1 MPELASGGAVAA
13 CDALREALLKPLA
26 GEELSRDEAVALLAT
41 PELTAALLATA
52 SALRDRAWGRTVT
65 FSPKVF
71 LPVTN
76 LCRDRCTYCTFRKDP
91 DDPDAWTMTPD
102 EIAAWS
108 ARGRTLGCKEALMCL
123 GDKPE
128 VAFPAYR
135 ATLAGLGHRT
145 TAEYVYQACAI
156 ALDGGLLPH
165 TNAGLLSR
173 DEMARL
179 KEVNVSLGLM
189 LENVSPRLRA
199 RGQVHQ
205 WAPDKEPA
213 LRLRMLR
220 EAGELRIPFT
230 TGLLLGIGETL
241 AERVDTLL
249 AIRELHRAYGHV
261 QEVIVQNFRA
271 KPTIPRADASVP
283 APPNLSPADHALLL
297 AAGLN
302 DWGGISPLTPDY
314 VNPEAPWPHVAA
326 LAATCRAAG
335 YTVAEGEALLGA
347 EGDDL
352 VALVR
357 SADTIRAADVGD
369 EVTYVVN
376 RNINFTNV
384 CFVNCQF
391 CAFKRQRWES
401 DAYTHALDIV
411 LGKVEEAIARG
422 ATEVCMQGGIN
433 PDMQP
438 FTYRDMLVAIKSRFP
453 EIHVHAFSP
462 MEIMYGARRTNLDY
476 PAYIGMLRDR
486 GLGSIPGT
494 AAEILDDE
502 VREILS
508 HKKVDVRS
516 WVEIITTAHRLG
528 VPTTATVMY
537 GHVETAGHIA
547 RHIDL
552 LRRIQ
557 KETGG
562 FTEFVPLGFIWENT
576 KLYRD
581 GRVTPQPKGLRDLRI
596 YAASRLML
604 RGLIDNLQTSWVKL
618 GHRLSQ
624 LTLLAGCN
632 DFGGTLMEES
642 ISREAG
648 ADAGEY
654 TSAEEIEALV
664 RAMGRIP
671 VERTTLYGRAGQPH
685 AGHGAGGWRGRGPV
699 PLGPHPAH

>member
-1 MPELASGGAVAA
+1 MSWIEPWEVI
-13 CDALREALLKPLA
+13 
-26 GEELSRDEAVALLAT
+26 EAVALNDEPLGRVLGRAA
-41 PELTAALLATA
+41 PGVRAILERALERRELT
-52 SALRDRAWGRTVT
+52 
-65 FSPKVF
+65 
-71 LPVTN
+71 
-76 LCRDRCTYCTFRKDP
+76 
-91 DDPDAWTMTPD
+91 
-102 EIAAWS
+102 
-108 ARGRTLGCKEALMCL
+108 
-123 GDKPE
+123 
-128 VAFPAYR
+128 
-135 ATLAGLGHRT
+135 
-145 TAEYVYQACAI
+145 
-156 ALDGGLLPH
+156 
-165 TNAGLLSR
+165 
-173 DEMARL
+173 
-179 KEVNVSLGLM
+179 
-189 LENVSPRLRA
+189 
-199 RGQVHQ
+199 
-205 WAPDKEPA
+205 
-213 LRLRMLR
+213 
-220 EAGELRIPFT
+220 
-230 TGLLLGIGETL
+230 
-241 AERVDTLL
+241 VD
-249 AIRELHRAYGHV
+249 
-261 QEVIVQNFRA
+261 
-271 KPTIPRADASVP
+271 
-283 APPNLSPADHALLL
+283 
-297 AAGLN
+297 
-302 DWGGISPLTPDY
+302 
-314 VNPEAPWPHVAA
+314 
-326 LAATCRAAG
+326 
-335 YTVAEGEALLGA
+335 EGEALLGA

-391 CAFKRQRWES
+391 CAFKRQRWEE
-401 DAYTHALDIV
+401 DAYTHGVDVV

-433 PDMQP
+433 PEMGA

-453 EIHVHAFSP
+453 QIHVHAFSP

-576 KLYRD
+576 KLYHD
-581 GRVTPQPKGLRDLRI
+581 GVVTPQPKGLRDLRI

-624 LTLLAGCN
+624 LTLRAGCN

-671 VERTTLYGRAGQPH
+671 VERTTLYGRVQRDGKAEAGTANH

-699 PLGPHPAH
+699 PLGPHPTH